1 MTANE
6 IFTRTTVADCHTI
19 QLESHSNQRNGNLT
33 LMQNTPQAP
42 FQIRRIYYL
51 YDIPAGESRGG
62 HAHRELHEMLVATSG
77 SFSVTLTDA
86 CGNEKT
92 VMLNRPDKGLHIVPG
107 IWRTLQDFSSGA
119 VCLVLASMP
128 YDEHEYVRSHNEFVK
143 LKNKNTDSNVY

>member
-1 MTANE
+1 MTTEE
-6 IFTRTTVADCHTI
+6 IFALATVGDCRTI
-19 QLESHSNQRNGNLT
+19 QLESHQNQRNGNLT
-33 LMQNTPQAP
+33 LMQNTPEAP
-42 FQIRRIYYL
+42 FKIRRIYYL

-86 CGNEKT
+86 LGNKKN
-92 VMLNRPDKGLHIVPG
+92 VMLNRPNTGLHIVPG

-128 YDEHEYVRSHNEFVK
+128 YDENEYVRSYDEFVK
-143 LKNKNTDSNVY
+143 LKNKKPHDNV

>member
-1 MTANE
+1 
-6 IFTRTTVADCHTI
+6 
-19 QLESHSNQRNGNLT
+19 
-33 LMQNTPQAP
+33 MQNTPEAP
-42 FQIRRIYYL
+42 FKIRRIYYL

-86 CGNEKT
+86 LGNKKN
-92 VMLNRPDKGLHIVPG
+92 VMLNRPNTGLHIVPG

-128 YDEHEYVRSHNEFVK
+128 YDENEYVRSYDEFVK
-143 LKNKNTDSNVY
+143 LKNTKPHDNV